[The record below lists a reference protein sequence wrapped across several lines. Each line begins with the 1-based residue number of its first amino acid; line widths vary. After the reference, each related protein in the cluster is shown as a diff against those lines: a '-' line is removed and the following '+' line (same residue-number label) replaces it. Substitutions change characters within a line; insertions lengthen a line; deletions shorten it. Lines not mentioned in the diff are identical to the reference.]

1 MPTVKNPPIKTPIK
15 TIGLFGKYGGK
26 DLGEIIRGL
35 GEFLRARNLNILL
48 ERETATLIKDSTTP
62 NRPLAAIGTEIDLA
76 IVVGG
81 DGSMLNV
88 ARGLAAYRVPL
99 IGVKLGRLGFL
110 ADVST
115 ENMRQALG
123 EILEGHF
130 QTEERFMLNAEIV
143 HAGQVIQTADA
154 FNDVVINKGE
164 RARLIEYET
173 YVDGE
178 FVSDARADGVIV
190 ATPTGSTAYA
200 LSAGGPIVHPTVP
213 AIVLAPICPHTLSNR
228 PIVVSS
234 DCKIEIVMKNL
245 QNAAYVSFDGQS
257 GHLLQDGDRVRIRR
271 ADTPITLIHPAHRSH
286 YEVLRAKLHWSNKF

>member
-88 ARGLAAYRVPL
+88 ARGLAAYHIPL

-123 EILEGHF
+123 EILDGHF
-130 QTEERFMLNAEIV
+130 QTEERFMLDAEIV
-143 HAGQVIQTADA
+143 HAGQVIQTATA

-200 LSAGGPIVHPTVP
+200 LSAGGPIVHPAVP
-213 AIVLAPICPHTLSNR
+213 AIVLVPICPHTLSNR
-228 PIVVSS
+228 PIVVNSE
-234 DCKIEIVMKNL
+234 CKIEIVMKNL
-245 QNAAYVSFDGQS
+245 QTAVYVSFDGQS
-257 GHLLQDGDRVRIRR
+257 DNSLQDGDRVRIRR
-271 ADTPITLIHPAHRSH
+271 ADTPVILIHPAQRSH

>member
-1 MPTVKNPPIKTPIK
+1 
-15 TIGLFGKYGGK
+15 
-26 DLGEIIRGL
+26 
-35 GEFLRARNLNILL
+35 LNILL

-62 NRPLAAIGTEIDLA
+62 NRPLAAIGKEIDLA

-257 GHLLQDGDRVRIRR
+257 DHLLQDGDRVRIRR
-271 ADTPITLIHPAHRSH
+271 ADTPVTLIHPAHRSH

>member
-35 GEFLRARNLNILL
+35 GEFLRTRKLNILL
-48 ERETATLIKDSTTP
+48 EQETAALIKDSTTP
-62 NRPLAAIGTEIDLA
+62 SRAITAMGKEIDLA

-81 DGSMLNV
+81 DGSMLQV

-115 ENMRQALG
+115 QNMQQALG
-123 EILEGHF
+123 DILEGHF
-130 QTEERFMLNAEIV
+130 QTEERFMLDAEIV
-143 HAGQVIQTADA
+143 RAGRVIQTANA

-200 LSAGGPIVHPTVP
+200 LSAGGPIVHPAVP

-228 PIVVSS
+228 PIVVNS

-257 GHLLQDGDRVRIRR
+257 DHLLQDSDRVRIRR
-271 ADTPITLIHPAHRSH
+271 ADTPVTLIHPAQRSH